1 MTIDEARSALIAVLQ
16 DVQAR
21 SGLTCPPLNGLSVP
35 PKVLDKF
42 TSPVWPAATTLVARK
57 LGVSIPHDVHIF
69 GKNGAALL
77 SIDQSAKLICEK
89 AKPKDHMQVAA

>member
-1 MTIDEARSALIAVLQ
+1 MTIDEARSALIAILQ
-16 DVQAR
+16 DIQAR
-21 SGLTCPPLNGLSVP
+21 SGLACPPLTGSSVP

-42 TSPVWPAATTLVARK
+42 TSPVWPAATTLVGRK

-69 GKNGAALL
+69 GKKGAALL

-89 AKPKDHMQVAA
+89 AKPKDPVKVAA